1 MNEYLL
7 TDGKMLIL
15 TKEQLEKICYP
26 VDVETALGI
35 LLGD

>member
-15 TKEQLEKICYP
+15 SKEQLELICYP
-26 VDVETALGI
+26 VDVETALG
-35 LLGD
+35 LLMGD